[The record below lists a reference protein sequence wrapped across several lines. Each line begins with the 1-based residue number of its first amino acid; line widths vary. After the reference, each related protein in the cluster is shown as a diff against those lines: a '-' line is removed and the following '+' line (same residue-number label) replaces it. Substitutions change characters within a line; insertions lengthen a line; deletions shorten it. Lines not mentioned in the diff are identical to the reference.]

1 MGMIPIWELRAGVSH
16 RHIPKPAPLTGPFF
30 WPPSISHR
38 RFSPATIQ
46 LKKEEHEFC
55 HRQSP
60 VAPCRALAGAG
71 PPSGGGYAFCWGFV
85 ALGVAGL
92 YALGMA
98 FHDAEHLSSI
108 LAFLIYVAVFLW
120 AFAARSLVR
129 AWVVLLGGGAVMAG
143 AASLI
148 QLMLL
153 P

>member
-1 MGMIPIWELRAGVSH
+1 MSSVIV
-16 RHIPKPAPLTGPFF
+16 KV
-30 WPPSISHR
+30 PSR
-38 RFSPATIQ
+38 LA
-46 LKKEEHEFC
+46 
-55 HRQSP
+55 
-60 VAPCRALAGAG
+60 ALWRGLAAIL
-71 PPSGGGYAFCWGFV
+71 GGYAFCWGFV
-85 ALGVAGL
+85 ALGVAGF

-129 AWVVLLGGGAVMAG
+129 VWVVLLGGGALMAG

-148 QLMLL
+148 QSMLL

>member
-1 MGMIPIWELRAGVSH
+1 MSSVVVKVPLRLA
-16 RHIPKPAPLTGPFF
+16 AL
-30 WPPSISHR
+30 W
-38 RFSPATIQ
+38 
-46 LKKEEHEFC
+46 
-55 HRQSP
+55 
-60 VAPCRALAGAG
+60 RALAAIL
-71 PPSGGGYAFCWGFV
+71 GGYAFCWGFV

-108 LAFLIYVAVFLW
+108 LAFLVYVAVFLW

-129 AWVVLLGGGAVMAG
+129 VWVVLVGGGALMAG